1 MIVNVDTFNVD
12 FLRIKNL
19 ERQGR
24 FRIEYSCLV
33 IFRNCQDALCVLN
46 FFPTLIR
53 GFTAVDSTLL
63 AGYITAGATVVVGI
77 ITVGV
82 KITPRYTKRKD
93 RRERIDRYRVEYN
106 NWRSKV
112 KTARKEYRAGKIVDN
127 SELDFPKSIDYKRSG
142 ISIYNV
148 ENAASII
155 KSMIFPYG
163 LEFRIG
169 WIMDSDKDKGDSL
182 KVIYR
187 LALGDFCAVKDYLL
201 EIDDYDFLS
210 EDLRG
215 QLYFEDEIKR
225 FIEDPQGAVEFSVQV
240 SDKIDA
246 YVSQARDKYVI
257 KKVEPDLLHRV
268 EMVVR
273 YKLLFES
280 RLILSFFGTN
290 ISNYDPKNATLVD
303 KFFLADDGVFWNFM
317 EYVDLEYDKAEAA
330 FLKKGKM

>member
-1 MIVNVDTFNVD
+1 M
-12 FLRIKNL
+12 
-19 ERQGR
+19 
-24 FRIEYSCLV
+24 
-33 IFRNCQDALCVLN
+33 
-46 FFPTLIR
+46 
-53 GFTAVDSTLL
+53 DSTLL

-106 NWRSKV
+106 NWKSKV
-112 KTARKEYRAGKIVDN
+112 KSAREEYRADKLVDQN
-127 SELDFPKSIDYKRSG
+127 ELDFPKSIDYKNSG

-163 LEFRIG
+163 LRHVIG
-169 WIMDSDKDKGDSL
+169 WIMDSDKDKDDPL
-182 KVIYR
+182 KVIDR
-187 LALGDFCAVKDYLL
+187 LALGNFDAAKDYLL
-201 EIDDYDFLS
+201 KNGDYKFLS

-225 FIEDPQGAVEFSVQV
+225 FIEDPQGAVEFSIQV
-240 SDKIDA
+240 SDEIDA

>member
-1 MIVNVDTFNVD
+1 M
-12 FLRIKNL
+12 
-19 ERQGR
+19 
-24 FRIEYSCLV
+24 
-33 IFRNCQDALCVLN
+33 
-46 FFPTLIR
+46 
-53 GFTAVDSTLL
+53 DSTLL
-63 AGYITAGATVVVGI
+63 AGYITAGAAVVAAI

-106 NWRSKV
+106 NWKSKV
-112 KTARKEYRAGKIVDN
+112 KSAREEYRAGKLVDQN
-127 SELDFPKSIDYKRSG
+127 ELDFPKSIDYKNSG
-142 ISIYNV
+142 ISIHNV

-155 KSMIFPYG
+155 KSMIFPYD
-163 LEFRIG
+163 LRHTVR
-169 WIMDSDKDKGDSL
+169 WIMDSDKDKDNPL
-182 KVIYR
+182 KVIDR
-187 LALGDFCAVKDYLL
+187 LALGNLDAAKDYLL
-201 EIDDYDFLS
+201 KNGDYKFLS

-225 FIEDPQGAVEFSVQV
+225 FIEDPQGAVEFSIQV
-240 SDKIDA
+240 SDEIDA

-257 KKVEPDLLHRV
+257 KKVEPDLLYRV
-268 EMVVR
+268 EMVAR

-290 ISNYDPKNATLVD
+290 ISNYDPKDATLVD

>member
-1 MIVNVDTFNVD
+1 M
-12 FLRIKNL
+12 
-19 ERQGR
+19 
-24 FRIEYSCLV
+24 
-33 IFRNCQDALCVLN
+33 
-46 FFPTLIR
+46 
-53 GFTAVDSTLL
+53 DSTLL
-63 AGYITAGATVVVGI
+63 AGYITAGAAVVVGI

-106 NWRSKV
+106 NWKSKV
-112 KTARKEYRAGKIVDN
+112 KSVREEYRADKLVDQN
-127 SELDFPKSIDYKRSG
+127 ELDFPKSIDYKNSG

-163 LEFRIG
+163 LRHVIG
-169 WIMDSDKDKGDSL
+169 WIMDSDKDKDDPL
-182 KVIYR
+182 KVIDR
-187 LALGDFCAVKDYLL
+187 LALGNFDAAKDYLL
-201 EIDDYDFLS
+201 KNGDYKFLS

-215 QLYFEDEIKR
+215 KLYFEDEIKR
-225 FIEDPQGAVEFSVQV
+225 FIEDPQGAVEFSIQV
-240 SDKIDA
+240 SDEIDA

>member
-1 MIVNVDTFNVD
+1 M
-12 FLRIKNL
+12 
-19 ERQGR
+19 
-24 FRIEYSCLV
+24 
-33 IFRNCQDALCVLN
+33 
-46 FFPTLIR
+46 
-53 GFTAVDSTLL
+53 DSTLL

-127 SELDFPKSIDYKRSG
+127 SNLDFPKSIDYKRSG

-163 LEFRIG
+163 MEFRIG

-182 KVIYR
+182 KVIDR

-225 FIEDPQGAVEFSVQV
+225 FIEDPQGAVEFSIQV
-240 SDKIDA
+240 SDEIDA

-257 KKVEPDLLHRV
+257 KKVEPDLLPEIGRAHV
-268 EMVVR
+268 
-273 YKLLFES
+273 
-280 RLILSFFGTN
+280 
-290 ISNYDPKNATLVD
+290 
-303 KFFLADDGVFWNFM
+303 
-317 EYVDLEYDKAEAA
+317 
-330 FLKKGKM
+330 